1 MRLTILTL
9 LCLLPVAAL
18 AQPPQSAQQKRVEVI
33 TVQRRLA
40 LVIGNGTYQNLLR
53 IPQSLNDA
61 DDMAAALRA
70 LGFSVTEYK
79 DLQIEPLIRAVT
91 SFRATIQPADL
102 ALVYYS
108 GHGGQWGEENY
119 LLPVDYEPPAPQE
132 AEFVARRALPMSM
145 IRDGLERNAR
155 VRVLIFDACR
165 SSPLLS
171 SKDTPGGLQRINI
184 RPEGTLVAYASADQQ
199 GSGFHTDRRNS
210 DYTEQ
215 LLKSLRAPQL
225 PDIKSVFEQVQIQVY
240 EASNKSQTPYIYG
253 FLSGPLYLGNAPPAE
268 TATRPA
274 PAETIDLDL
283 ERYTAVKESRDP
295 DQLESVANKLH
306 RADLAEILRERA
318 QAMRSV
324 AAPPPSM
331 PNPNNGTPAPNLDQL
346 TKHAGDA
353 FDRKDYTTAFP
364 DYVKLAQ
371 SGDALA
377 MARLAY
383 MYDVG
388 QGTEQN
394 FAQARSWYTK
404 AAQSGNSYAMFNLGV
419 MYDNAHGV
427 TRDYNQAYTWYR
439 KGAEAGNAN
448 AMTNLAYLYES
459 GHGVTL
465 DYSQAVGWYRKASDA
480 GQTQAM
486 NNLGTLYELGNGV
499 PKDLEQAK
507 AWYRKAADVGNAD
520 ARTNLDRVDKLPS
533 TPAPAPKTELTA
545 AEKERLTKRADDAY
559 DRKDY
564 TTAVPE
570 YTKLAEA
577 NDTWAMSRLGYL
589 YNRGLGVKRDD
600 TQGAYWLRKA
610 ADNGNAHSMYNLA
623 VLYGS
628 GQGVPQDYNE
638 AVTWYRKAA
647 EGGDVDGMAGLAYMY
662 SEGHGVTQDFGQAM
676 TWYRKAADLGNAWA
690 MNNIGTLYQNGQ
702 GTPKDLDQ
710 AGIWYRKAVAAGNE
724 DARGNLSRLPGTN
737 NSPASNTS
745 SNTSLGAAEK
755 DQITK
760 RADDAYDRQDYAS
773 AVPEY
778 RKLALA
784 GDVWGMSRLG
794 YLYDRGLGIRQDDVQ
809 SAYWLRK
816 AAEAG
821 NVHSMYNLAVLYGSG
836 KGVAQ
841 DFAQAVNWYR
851 KAADAG
857 DVDGMAGLAF
867 MYSNGHGVP
876 QDYSQALSW
885 YRKAADEGNA
895 WAMNNLATLYENG
908 QGVSK
913 DIEQAVTWYRKAANA
928 GNEDAK
934 GNLKRLG
941 R

>member
-1 MRLTILTL
+1 MRLTTLTL
-9 LCLLPVAAL
+9 LALLPIAAL

-40 LVIGNGTYQNLLR
+40 LVIGNGTYHNLLR

-61 DDMAAALRA
+61 DDMAATLRA
-70 LGFSVTEYK
+70 LGFTVTEYK

-119 LLPVDYEPPAPQE
+119 LLPVEYEPPAPQE

-171 SKDTPGGLQRINI
+171 SKDTPGGLQKINI

-268 TATRPA
+268 TVVRQA
-274 PAETIDLDL
+274 PSDTIDLDL

-318 QAMRSV
+318 KAMRSV
-324 AAPPPSM
+324 AAPPPSVV
-331 PNPNNGTPAPNLDQL
+331 NNNGPAPNLDQL

-353 FDRKDYTTAFP
+353 FDRQDYPTAFP

-388 QGTEQN
+388 QGTSQN
-394 FAQARSWYTK
+394 YGQAFNWYSK
-404 AAQSGNSYAMFNLGV
+404 AAQAGNSYAMFNLGV
-419 MYDNAHGV
+419 MYDNAKGV
-427 TRDYNQAYTWYR
+427 ARDYNQAFAWYR
-439 KGAEAGNAN
+439 KGAEAGNVN
-448 AMTNLAYLYES
+448 AMTNLAFLYES

-465 DYSQAVGWYRKASDA
+465 DYNQAVSWYRKAAD
-480 GQTQAM
+480 GGNLQAM
-486 NNLGTLYELGNGV
+486 NNLGTLYELGHGV
-499 PKDLEQAK
+499 PKNIDQATT
-507 AWYRKAADVGNAD
+507 WYRKAADAGNAD
-520 ARTNLDRVDKLPS
+520 AKTNLTRIGNLPS
-533 TPAPAPKTELTA
+533 TPAPAPKTGLTT
-545 AEKERLTKRADDAY
+545 AEKDQITKRADAAY

-564 TTAVPE
+564 AAAVPE
-570 YTKLAEA
+570 YRKLALA
-577 NDTWAMSRLGYL
+577 DDTWAMSRLGYL
-589 YNRGLGVKRDD
+589 YNRGLGVTRDD
-600 TQGAYWLRKA
+600 AEAAHWLRKA
-610 ADNGNAHSMYNLA
+610 ADNGNIHSMYNLA

-628 GQGVPQDYNE
+628 GQGVTQDYDQ

-662 SEGHGVTQDFGQAM
+662 DEGHGVTQDYQQAM
-676 TWYRKAADLGNAWA
+676 NWYRKAADLGNAWA

-702 GTPKDLDQ
+702 GVPKDFDQ
-710 AGIWYRKAVAAGNE
+710 AATWYRKAIAAGNE
-724 DARGNLSRLPGTN
+724 DAKGNLSRLPSTPN
-737 NSPASNTS
+737 PPTSNTS
-745 SNTSLGAAEK
+745 SLTAAEK

-760 RADDAYDRQDYAS
+760 RADAAYDRKDYTA

-784 GDVWGMSRLG
+784 GDIWGMSRLG
-794 YLYDRGLGIRQDDVQ
+794 YLYDRGLGIRQDDAQ

-821 NVHSMYNLAVLYGSG
+821 NVHSMYNLAVLYGAG

-841 DFAQAVNWYR
+841 DNDQAVAWYR

-867 MYSNGHGVP
+867 MYSNGRGVP
-876 QDYSQALSW
+876 QDYAQALSW
-885 YRKAADEGNA
+885 YRKAADLGND

>member
-1 MRLTILTL
+1 MRLPTLTL
-9 LCLLPVAAL
+9 LALLPVAAL
-18 AQPPQSAQQKRVEVI
+18 AQPPQQKRVEVI

-40 LVIGNGTYQNLLR
+40 LVIGNGSYHNLLR

-70 LGFSVTEYK
+70 LGFTVTEYK

-91 SFRATIQPADL
+91 SFRATIQPSDL

-119 LLPVDYEPPAPQE
+119 LLPVEYEPPAPQE
-132 AEFVARRALPMSM
+132 AEFVGRRALPMSM

-171 SKDTPGGLQRINI
+171 SKDTPGGLTKIPI

-215 LLKSLRAPQL
+215 LLKSLRSPQL

-253 FLSGPLYLGNAPPAE
+253 FLSGPLYLGNPPAPVE
-268 TATRPA
+268 VAVRQA
-274 PAETIDLDL
+274 PSDTIDLDL

-306 RADLAEILRERA
+306 RSDLAEILRERA
-318 QAMRSV
+318 KAMRSV
-324 AAPPPSM
+324 AAPPPAAVV
-331 PNPNNGTPAPNLDQL
+331 NNTAPAPNLDVL

-353 FDRKDYTTAFP
+353 FDRQDYPTAFP
-364 DYVKLAQ
+364 DYVKLAL

-388 QGTEQN
+388 QGTTQN
-394 FAQARSWYTK
+394 YGQAFNWYSK
-404 AAQSGNSYAMFNLGV
+404 AAQAGNSYAMFNLGV
-419 MYDNAHGV
+419 MYDNAKGV
-427 TRDYNQAYTWYR
+427 TQDYNQAFTWYR
-439 KGAEAGNAN
+439 KGADAGNAN
-448 AMTNLAYLYES
+448 AMTNLAFLYET

-465 DYSQAVGWYRKASDA
+465 DYNQAVSWYRKAAD
-480 GQTQAM
+480 GGNIQAM
-486 NNLGTLYELGNGV
+486 NNLGTLYELGHGV
-499 PKDLEQAK
+499 PKDIDQAK
-507 AWYRKAADVGNAD
+507 VWYRKASDAGNAD
-520 ARTNLDRVDKLPS
+520 AKTNLARLGNAPS
-533 TPAPAPKTELTA
+533 PPAPKTGLTD
-545 AEKERLTKRADDAY
+545 AEKAQITKRADAAY

-564 TTAVPE
+564 AAAVPE
-570 YTKLAEA
+570 YRKLALV

-600 TQGAYWLRKA
+600 AEAARWLRKA
-610 ADNGNAHSMYNLA
+610 SEAGNVHSMYNLA

-628 GQGVPQDYNE
+628 GQGVAQDYDE
-638 AVTWYRKAA
+638 AVKWYRKAA

-662 SEGHGVTQDFGQAM
+662 DEGHGVPQDFDQAM
-676 TWYRKAADLGNAWA
+676 TWYRKAADLNNAWA

-702 GTPKDLDQ
+702 GVPKDLDQ
-710 AGIWYRKAVAAGNE
+710 AAVWYRKAIAAGNE
-724 DARGNLSRLPGTN
+724 DAKGNLSRLPASN
-737 NSPASNTS
+737 NSSVSN
-745 SNTSLGAAEK
+745 NTLTTAEK
-755 DQITK
+755 EQITK
-760 RADDAYDRQDYAS
+760 RADDAYDRKDYAA

-784 GDVWGMSRLG
+784 GDLWGMSRLG
-794 YLYDRGLGIRQDDVQ
+794 YLYDRGLGIRQDDAQ

-821 NVHSMYNLAVLYGSG
+821 NAHSMYNLAVLYGSG
-836 KGVAQ
+836 KGVPQ
-841 DFAQAVNWYR
+841 DNNQAVAWYR

-867 MYSNGHGVP
+867 MYSNGRGLP

-885 YRKAADEGNA
+885 YRKAADQGND

-908 QGVSK
+908 EGVSK
-913 DIEQAVTWYRKAANA
+913 DIEQAVVWYRKAAAA